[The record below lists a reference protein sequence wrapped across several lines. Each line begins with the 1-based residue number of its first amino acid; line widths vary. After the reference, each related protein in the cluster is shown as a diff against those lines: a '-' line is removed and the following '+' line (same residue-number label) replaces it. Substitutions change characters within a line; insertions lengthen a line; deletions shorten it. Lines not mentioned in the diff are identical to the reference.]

1 MSKSQSTSR
10 SASAE
15 RKHFPAKLISFLLI
29 FTVSLFQM
37 SGIVQA
43 ASTRPTDKNKA
54 ENGNILVGVSGTFEQ
69 KDKSAILSRVNAIRK
84 EACEKGYP
92 NPANGRKLTMADYVP
107 MKWSSDL
114 EWIAQLRAAESTV
127 NESHTRPNGLSCF
140 SIRRNNQQSWA
151 ENLAWNYSGLMQGI
165 EQWYGEKNDWVKQN
179 SHAVTGHYTSLI
191 NPKYQ
196 YIGLGSFVRS
206 SGGWHG
212 IAGEFSS
219 SNTGS
224 EKQSKVKGSYM
235 QTLEVGKANI
245 TQMSLKA
252 PSTIKVKKTKT
263 LTVSCKVVYPG
274 IMGGNNSTNANILK
288 GITWRSSKPSVL
300 TISSK
305 GKITAKKAGKATITA
320 KIKGKKT
327 LKKTVTVTK

>member
-1 MSKSQSTSR
+1 MTNPQHTVLPVSS
-10 SASAE
+10 E
-15 RKHFPAKLISFLLI
+15 RKHCPSKLITFLLI
-29 FTVSLFQM
+29 FTLSLFQM

-43 ASTRPTDKNKA
+43 APSRPSDRSKA
-54 ENGNILVGVSGTFEQ
+54 GNGNILVGVSGTFEQ
-69 KDKSAILSRVNAIRK
+69 KDKSAILNRINAIRK

-92 NPANGRKLTMADYVP
+92 NPSNGRKLTMADYVP

-127 NESHTRPNGLSCF
+127 NESHTRPNGLTCF

-191 NPKYQ
+191 NPKYK

-206 SGGWHG
+206 SGGWYG
-212 IAGEFSS
+212 VAGEFSS
-219 SNTGS
+219 TVTGS
-224 EKQSKVKGSYM
+224 EKQSGVKGSYI
-235 QTLEVGKANI
+235 QTLEVSKANI
-245 TQMSLKA
+245 TNTTLQA
-252 PSTIKVKKTKT
+252 PSRIKVKKTKT
-263 LTVSCKVVYPG
+263 LTVSCKVVFPG
-274 IMGGNNSTNANILK
+274 IMGGSNSTNAKIVK

-327 LKKTVTVTK
+327 LKKTITVTK